1 MTFENILSDLRN
13 KIYHPVYF
21 LCGDEPYYIDLI
33 TDYIA
38 DHLLSEAEK
47 AFNQTVI
54 YGKDANAGAVMN
66 YAKRFPMMANHQV
79 VIVKEAQELS
89 QFEDLIHYVEHP
101 LKSTILVL
109 NYKYKSPDKRK
120 KVFKLLQEKAVFFE
134 SKKLYDDK
142 IPAWIQAY
150 IHSRKYSIQPKA
162 AALISEF
169 LGSDLSRIVNE
180 LDKLIISLN
189 ENEKEIT
196 PAHVERIIGI
206 SKEFNHFE
214 LQKALGK
221 KDVLTSNR
229 IINYFGENQ
238 KSNHISQTL
247 SSLYFFFSKLLIY
260 HYTEDKS
267 KQNIAAVLKINPFF
281 VTDYAEAARA
291 YPARKLVEIM
301 SLLREY
307 DLKSKGYG
315 GATQEAG
322 DLLKELT
329 FKILH

>member
-1 MTFENILSDLRN
+1 MTYENIISDLRN

-21 LCGDEPYYIDLI
+21 LTGDEPYYIDQI

-38 DHLLSEAEK
+38 ANLLSEAEK
-47 AFNQTVI
+47 AFNQTII
-54 YGKDANAGAVMN
+54 YGKDAGAGAVMN

-79 VIVKEAQELS
+79 VIVKEAQDLS
-89 QFEDLIHYVEHP
+89 QFEDLIHYIEHP

-120 KVFKLLQEKAVFFE
+120 KVFKALQEKAVYFE

-142 IPAWIQAY
+142 IPAWINSY
-150 IHSRKYSIQPKA
+150 VSSRKYSIQPKA
-162 AALISEF
+162 AALVSEF
-169 LGSDLSRIVNE
+169 LGSDLSKIVNE
-180 LDKLIISLN
+180 LDKLIISLG
-189 ENEKEIT
+189 EDEKNIT
-196 PAHVERIIGI
+196 PSHVERIIGI

-214 LQKALGK
+214 LQKALGR
-221 KDVLTSNR
+221 KDILTANR
-229 IINYFGENQ
+229 IINYFGQNQ
-238 KSNHISQTL
+238 KSNHISQTI

-260 HYTEDKS
+260 YYTEDKS

-281 VTDYAEAARA
+281 VADYMEAARN
-291 YPARKLVEIM
+291 YPAKKLVEII

-307 DLKSKGYG
+307 DLKSKGYDG
-315 GATQEAG
+315 SAQQAD

>member
-1 MTFENILSDLRN
+1 MTYDNIISDLRN

-21 LCGDEPYYIDLI
+21 LTGDEAYYIDVI

-38 DHLLSEAEK
+38 DNLLAEAEK

-79 VIVKEAQELS
+79 VIVKEAQELA
-89 QFEDLIHYVEHP
+89 QFEDLIHYIEHP

-120 KVFKLLQEKAVFFE
+120 KVFKALQEKAVYFE

-142 IPAWIQAY
+142 IPAWISAY
-150 IHSRKYSIQPKA
+150 ISGKKYSIQPKA
-162 AALISEF
+162 SALIAEF
-169 LGSDLSRIVNE
+169 LGSDLSKIVNE
-180 LDKLIISLN
+180 LDKLIISLD
-189 ENEKEIT
+189 EGQKEIT

-221 KDVLTSNR
+221 KDILTANR

-238 KSNHISQTL
+238 KNNHISQTI
-247 SSLYFFFSKLLIY
+247 SSLYYFYSKLLIY

-267 KQNIAAVLKINPFF
+267 KQNIASVLKVNPYF
-281 VTDYAEAARA
+281 VADYVEAARN
-291 YPARKLVEIM
+291 YPARKLVEII

-315 GATQEAG
+315 GAAQEAG
-322 DLLKELT
+322 NLLKELT